1 MKFMIM
7 FIGSDESR
15 TRTDPTA
22 ETEAYRAA
30 GKWFED
36 LGKAEKIK
44 EGYELDRAST
54 AKTIRRRDGQRVVV
68 DGPFIEAKESIGGY
82 GILEVKDWDEALEI
96 AKSWPLGDVEVR
108 PLSPREQSG

>member
-7 FIGSDESR
+7 FVGSDEVR
-15 TRTDPTA
+15 QKRDP
-22 ETEAYRAA
+22 EEDRKAYALA

-36 LGKAEKIK
+36 LEKAGKIK
-44 EGYELDRAST
+44 GGHELDRAST
-54 AKTIRRRDGQRVVV
+54 AKTVRRRGGQTVVV

-82 GILEVKDWDEALEI
+82 GILDVSGWDEALEI

-108 PLSPREQSG
+108 PLSAREQAS